1 MYAHTLDPKTA
12 PGFLIQHGTVDTTVP
27 LGSSREFAETV
38 TKYIGKDKVSFEIF
52 EGATHEN
59 ERFFEEKNC
68 KHIIEFFDKYLKP
81 KK

>member
-1 MYAHTLDPKTA
+1 MVGVVRRAVLEAAIKRPRA
-12 PGFLIQHGTVDTTVP
+12 
-27 LGSSREFAETV
+27 REVAL
-38 TKYIGKDKVSFEIF
+38 KPPAIGKDKVVFEIF

-59 ERFFEEKNC
+59 ARFFEEKNV